1 MKICI
6 GSDHRGVNIKSHL
19 IDFLKARGFFVDDMG
34 TYNGNGSVDYP
45 DFAVK
50 VAGAVSAGKADYGI
64 LICGT
69 GIGMSIVANKFIGI
83 RAALVHDLE
92 TARFAKEHNNANIL
106 VIGGNL
112 IDEKSAEEIVN
123 VWLNSE
129 FEGGRHQK
137 RIEKIMELEESIK
150 TRYNVVDIIGK
161 EDPFLASLIDRELKR
176 QQETL
181 VLIASENLASKAVLA
196 AQGSVFTNK
205 YAEGYP
211 KKRYYGGCEVCDEIE
226 SIAIERAKMLF
237 GADHANVQPI
247 SGSAANLAAYFSVIN
262 PGDTILAMKLAHGGH
277 LTHGAPVSVTGKIFN
292 VISYGVRKE
301 DGLIDYEEVEM
312 LAKKHKPK
320 LIVAGASSYSRII
333 DFKKFREIADS
344 VGAYFMVDM
353 AHIAGLVAAGI
364 HPSPVPYADIVT
376 STTHKTLRGPRG
388 GFILCKEEF
397 KEKVDKAVFPGLQ
410 GGPLMHTIVAK
421 AVAFKE
427 AMSEEFK
434 SYQRQ
439 VVKNAQTMV
448 DVFQKDGFKIV
459 SGGTDNHM
467 FLLDLSSFDISGKD
481 VEALLESIN
490 IVVNKNA
497 IPFDE
502 KPPTQTSGIRI
513 GTPFMTSRG
522 MKEVEAKEVAFIISN
537 AIKNYRNKENLS
549 KFKEKIVALCSR
561 FPVYGEAFKC

>member
-6 GSDHRGVNIKSHL
+6 GSDHRGVEIKNSL
-19 IDFLKARGFFVDDMG
+19 IKFLSDKGYVVDDMG

-50 VAGAVSAGKADYGI
+50 VAGAVSNNKADLGI

-92 TARFAKEHNNANIL
+92 TARFAKEHNNANVL

-112 IDEKSAEEIVN
+112 IDEKQAKDIVDT
-123 VWLNSE
+123 WLNSQ

-137 RIEKIMELEESIK
+137 RIEKILQLEESIK
-150 TRYNVVDIIGK
+150 TRHNVVDIIGK
-161 EDPFLASLIDRELKR
+161 DDPFLASLIERELKR

-211 KKRYYGGCEVCDEIE
+211 GKRYYGGCEVCDEIE
-226 SIAIERAKMLF
+226 SIAIERAKNLF
-237 GADHANVQPI
+237 GAEHANVQPI
-247 SGSAANLAAYFSVIN
+247 SGSAANLAAYFAIIN

-277 LTHGAPVSVTGKIFN
+277 LTHGAPVSITGKIFN
-292 VISYGVRKE
+292 IVSYGVRKE
-301 DGLIDYEEVEM
+301 DGLIDYDEVER
-312 LAKKHKPK
+312 LAKQYKPK

-333 DFKKFREIADS
+333 DFKRFREIADS

-353 AHIAGLVAAGI
+353 AHIAGLVAAGV
-364 HPSPVPYADIVT
+364 HPSPVPHAHIVT

-397 KEKVDKAVFPGLQ
+397 KERVDKAVFPGLQ

-427 AMSEEFK
+427 AMTPEFK
-434 SYQRQ
+434 HYQEQ
-439 VVKNAQTMV
+439 VVKNAKIMV
-448 DVFQKDGFKIV
+448 KVFQDRGFKVV

-467 FLLDLSSFDISGKD
+467 FLLDLSELNVTGRD
-481 VEALLESIN
+481 VEKLLESIG
-490 IVVNKNA
+490 IIVNKNA

-502 KPPTQTSGIRI
+502 KPPTLTSGIRI
-513 GTPFMTSRG
+513 GTPFITSRG
-522 MKEVEAKEVAFIISN
+522 MKEEEMVEIASIIAD
-537 AIKNYRNKENLS
+537 AIKHAECKHFVSEL
-549 KFKEKIVALCSR
+549 KEKVLKICKE
-561 FPVYGEAFKC
+561 FPIYGELL

>member
-6 GSDHRGVNIKSHL
+6 GSDHRGVAIKEHL
-19 IDFLKARGFFVDDMG
+19 IDFLKKSNYEILDMG

-50 VAGAVSAGKADYGI
+50 VASAVSDGSSDLGI

-69 GIGMSIVANKFIGI
+69 GIGMTIVANKFIGI
-83 RAALVHDLE
+83 RAALVNDEE
-92 TARFAKEHNNANIL
+92 TARFAKEHNNANII
-106 VIGGNL
+106 VMGGNL
-112 IDEKSAEEIVN
+112 TEPAKAERIVQS
-123 VWLNSE
+123 WLSSQ
-129 FEGGRHQK
+129 FEGGRHEK
-137 RIEKIMELEESIK
+137 RIEKILELEESIK
-150 TRYNVVDIIGK
+150 TRYNVVDIIAK
-161 EDPFLASLIDRELKR
+161 EDPFLATLIERELKR

-181 VLIASENLASKAVLA
+181 VFIASENLASKAVLA

-211 KKRYYGGCEVCDEIE
+211 GKRYYGGCEVCDEIE
-226 SIAIERAKMLF
+226 NIAIERAKALF
-237 GADHANVQPI
+237 NADHANVQPI
-247 SGSAANLAAYFSVIN
+247 SGSAANLAAYTAVIN

-292 VISYGVRKE
+292 VIGYGVKKE
-301 DGLIDYEEVEM
+301 DGFIDYDEVLK
-312 LAKKHKPK
+312 LAEIHKPK

-333 DFKKFREIADS
+333 DFKRFKEIADS
-344 VGAYFMVDM
+344 VGALLMVDM
-353 AHIAGLVAAGI
+353 AHIAGLVAAGV

-388 GFILCKEEF
+388 GFILCKKYL
-397 KEKVDKAVFPGLQ
+397 KEKIDKAVFPGLQ

-427 AMSEEFK
+427 AMTEEFK
-434 SYQRQ
+434 NYQKQ
-439 VVKNAQTMV
+439 VVINAKTMADFFLKN
-448 DVFQKDGFKIV
+448 GFSIV

-467 FLLDLSSFDISGKD
+467 FLIDLSKFDISGKYA
-481 VEALLESIN
+481 EQFLEKIG

-513 GTPFMTSRG
+513 GTPFVTSRG
-522 MKEVEAKEVAFIISN
+522 MKELDVTEVAFIISEVLKKQGEIN
-537 AIKNYRNKENLS
+537 FEELHKRVL
-549 KFKEKIVALCSR
+549 ALCKK
-561 FPVYGEAFKC
+561 FPVYGEVF

>member
-6 GSDHRGVNIKSHL
+6 GSDHRGVEIKNSL
-19 IDFLKARGFFVDDMG
+19 IKFLSDKGYVVDDMG

-50 VAGAVSAGKADYGI
+50 VAGAVSNNKADLGI

-92 TARFAKEHNNANIL
+92 TARFAKEHNNANVL

-112 IDEKSAEEIVN
+112 IDEKQAKDIVDT
-123 VWLNSE
+123 WLNSQ

-137 RIEKIMELEESIK
+137 RIEKILQLEESIK
-150 TRYNVVDIIGK
+150 TRHNVVDIIGK
-161 EDPFLASLIDRELKR
+161 DDPFLASLIERELKR

-211 KKRYYGGCEVCDEIE
+211 GKRYYGGCEVCDEIE
-226 SIAIERAKMLF
+226 SIAIERAKNLF
-237 GADHANVQPI
+237 GAEHANVQPI
-247 SGSAANLAAYFSVIN
+247 SGSAANLAAYFAIIN

-277 LTHGAPVSVTGKIFN
+277 LTHGAPVSITGKIFN
-292 VISYGVRKE
+292 IVSYGVRKE
-301 DGLIDYEEVEM
+301 DGLIDYDEVER
-312 LAKKHKPK
+312 LAKQYKPK

-333 DFKKFREIADS
+333 DFKRFREIADS

-353 AHIAGLVAAGI
+353 AHIAGLVAAGV
-364 HPSPVPYADIVT
+364 HPSPVPHAHIVT

-397 KEKVDKAVFPGLQ
+397 KERVDKAVFPGLQ

-427 AMSEEFK
+427 AMTPEFK
-434 SYQRQ
+434 HYQEQ
-439 VVKNAQTMV
+439 VVKNAKMMV
-448 DVFQKDGFKIV
+448 KVFQDRGFKVV

-467 FLLDLSSFDISGKD
+467 FLLDLSELNVTGRD
-481 VEALLESIN
+481 VEKLLESIG
-490 IVVNKNA
+490 IIVNKNA

-502 KPPTQTSGIRI
+502 KPPTLTSGIRI
-513 GTPFMTSRG
+513 GTPFITSRG
-522 MKEVEAKEVAFIISN
+522 MKEEEMVEIASIIAD
-537 AIKNYRNKENLS
+537 AIKHAEYKHFVSEL
-549 KFKEKIVALCSR
+549 KEKVLKICKE
-561 FPVYGEAFKC
+561 FPIYGELL